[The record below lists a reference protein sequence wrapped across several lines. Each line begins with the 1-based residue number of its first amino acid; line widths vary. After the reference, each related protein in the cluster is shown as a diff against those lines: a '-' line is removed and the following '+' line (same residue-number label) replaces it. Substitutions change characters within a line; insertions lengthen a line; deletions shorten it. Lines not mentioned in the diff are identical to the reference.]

1 MSEMP
6 EKCQNVSPKATL
18 FLANKIAQCI
28 EFIHSTQNAK
38 ERRSRVGG
46 VLREEL

>member
-1 MSEMP
+1 MPEMP

-28 EFIHSTQNAK
+28 EFIYSTQNAK
-38 ERRSRVGG
+38 ERRSAKGG
-46 VLREEL
+46 TIKQG